1 MKRRQLALWAALG
14 VVSSGLAWPQ
24 APHRRLGVLVPGTV
38 DDPARHPQP
47 LVDGLRERGWIE
59 GSNLLI
65 ERRIANDRID
75 HLPALARELVTAGVD
90 AIVTVGTPAAL
101 AARHATATIPIIT
114 ATIGDPVAA
123 GLAASLA
130 RPGGN
135 VTGNTFIEPELGA
148 KRLQVLV
155 ELLPKAQR
163 VGELMNPDNP
173 AMQMLRQG
181 ESEALSRL
189 GRDAVWVDVRGVTG
203 LDAAFGELV
212 RQRAQAL
219 IVHAD
224 SLFVSQRHRIAEL
237 ALQHRLPMMAEGRR
251 FVEAGA
257 LLSYAPNVDTMVRHA
272 ASFVDRIFKGAR
284 PGELPIERP
293 THFELVVNLKTAKTI
308 GMVIPPGLLQRAD
321 EVIQ

>member
-1 MKRRQLALWAALG
+1 MRRRQLMLCASFG
-14 VVSSGLAWPQ
+14 VATCRAAWPQ
-24 APHRRLGVLVPGTV
+24 APQRRLGVLVPGTV
-38 DDPARHPQP
+38 DNPERHPQP

-59 GSNLLI
+59 GVNLSI
-65 ERRIANDRID
+65 DRRIANDRID
-75 HLPALARELVTAGVD
+75 HLPALARELVAAGVD

-101 AARHATATIPIIT
+101 AARRATATIPIIT
-114 ATIGDPVAA
+114 ATIGDPVGA

-181 ESEALSRL
+181 ESEALRRM
-189 GRDAVWVDVRGVTG
+189 GRDAAWVEVRSAAG
-203 LDAAFGELV
+203 LGAAFGELV
-212 RQRAQAL
+212 RQGAQAL

-293 THFELVVNLKTAKTI
+293 THFELVINLMTA
-308 GMVIPPGLLQRAD
+308 RALRLA
-321 EVIQ
+321 VPLSILS